1 MVAVWLVSLSLQ
13 VLVTAFFVYIPINNS
28 IEDTPS
34 KLLTIIQGIIVLIL
48 GLIAA
53 LALGALAII
62 SGALRKV
69 IQKDFKRE
77 QMVIQN
83 GSDLMMK
90 KNLLS
95 TSLSN

>member
-13 VLVTAFFVYIPINNS
+13 VLVTVFFVYIPINNS

-69 IQKDFKRE
+69 IQKDFKHE
-77 QMVIQN
+77 QMGDPEWVI
-83 GSDLMMK
+83 
-90 KNLLS
+90 
-95 TSLSN
+95 